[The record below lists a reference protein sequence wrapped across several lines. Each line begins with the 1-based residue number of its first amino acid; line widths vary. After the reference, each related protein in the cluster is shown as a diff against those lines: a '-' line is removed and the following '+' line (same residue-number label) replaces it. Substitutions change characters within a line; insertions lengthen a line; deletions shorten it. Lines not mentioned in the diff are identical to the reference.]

1 MTPFVCR
8 HFELVEQKVN
18 SLCFSQILLDI
29 LLVLGVEVGH
39 AEREK
44 IVKVRNKSNRS
55 TQPNQL
61 IYFITRISDFIVVD
75 HMLRIFGKN
84 RKKFLELHRVNSLR
98 ILNYMNNRMDY
109 IEFIADKISKSAI
122 L

>member
-8 HFELVEQKVN
+8 HFELGEQKVN
-18 SLCFSQILLDI
+18 SLCFSEILLDI

-84 RKKFLELHRVNSLR
+84 RKKFLKLHRINSLR

-109 IEFIADKISKSAI
+109 IELIADKISKSAI